1 MKDDRIIKDDFE
13 ILNGSKI
20 LIVDDI
26 QDNIK
31 LLGQN
36 LNKFNVK
43 ISVATNGL
51 QAVNTANKVKPDLIL
66 MDINMPEMD
75 GIDATKLIKSNPKT
89 HHIPIIFITALAEQE
104 DVIRGF
110 EVGGVDY
117 VTKPFNTKIMLQRVK
132 THLTLK
138 FQKDK
143 IELTNKK
150 LIYADIEKNKFLSI
164 IAHDLKSPF
173 AGILG
178 LMKIIVEEYESL
190 SEEEKIEFITSV
202 NDSLKNQ
209 YEFLDNLLSWSKI
222 QFGKTKM
229 DRISFNFP
237 MLLDKI
243 LGVFKLNYEAKNIKI
258 VKKIENPDIFGD
270 VNMMYSVFHNFLANA
285 IKFTKENGTI
295 TITSS
300 EEDNH
305 YKFSVIDNGIG
316 MDPKTINSLFKIDEI
331 RSRPGTNQEPGTG
344 LGLILCKEIVEQHH
358 GKLIVESK
366 ENFGTK
372 LIVELPKTK

>member
-1 MKDDRIIKDDFE
+1 MFE

-36 LNKFNVK
+36 LTLHKVK
-43 ISVATNGL
+43 VSVATNGL
-51 QAVNTANKVKPDLIL
+51 SAVNTANKLKPDLIL

-75 GIDATKLIKSNPKT
+75 GIEATKLIKSNPET
-89 HHIPIIFITALAEQE
+89 AHIPIIFITALAEQE
-104 DVIRGF
+104 DVVKGF
-110 EVGGVDY
+110 EAGGIDY
-117 VTKPFNTKIMLQRVK
+117 VTKPFHANILLQRIK

-138 FQKDK
+138 FQRDE
-143 IELTNKK
+143 IEQKNKK

-178 LMKIIVEEYESL
+178 LMKILVEEYDTL
-190 SEEEKIEFITSV
+190 SEEDRVEFITSI

-222 QFGKTKM
+222 QFGKAKI
-229 DRISFNFP
+229 DKVHFNF
-237 MLLDKI
+237 LLLIDKI

-258 VKKIENPDIFGD
+258 VKKIGNQNIYGD
-270 VNMMYSVFHNFLANA
+270 VNMMYTVFHNFIANT
-285 IKFTKENGTI
+285 IKFTKECGTI
-295 TITSS
+295 TISSS
-300 EEDNH
+300 EEDDFFRC
-305 YKFSVIDNGIG
+305 YVQDNGIG
-316 MDPKTINSLFKIDEI
+316 MDSKTLNRLFKIDEI
-331 RSRPGTNQEPGTG
+331 RSRPVTNQEPVTG
-344 LGLILCKEIVEQHH
+344 LGLILCKEIV
-358 GKLIVESK
+358 
-366 ENFGTK
+366 
-372 LIVELPKTK
+372 